1 MRLPYLFLRISGIV
15 VTSPA
20 EVCRSKDAELTDYRF
35 DVAICIDVLCRHR
48 ARKIAERWVNGSIF
62 SGLTGRDV
70 DDMAIPAMVLG
81 IVAGEIIVSSE
92 AIGRSL
98 LDHLEE
104 FGIIKYL
111 VKESKTVDV
120 IPHCLLVGEVFLGD
134 RAPHYEDIEAGPQ

>member
-1 MRLPYLFLRISGIV
+1 
-15 VTSPA
+15 
-20 EVCRSKDAELTDYRF
+20 
-35 DVAICIDVLCRHR
+35 
-48 ARKIAERWVNGSIF
+48 
-62 SGLTGRDV
+62 
-70 DDMAIPAMVLG
+70 MAIPAMVLG